1 VGKAKYMAPEIYS
14 GQAYDG
20 RKIDIWCLGMM
31 LFVLLFGVYPYQ
43 QASSKHCRYFR
54 EIENG
59 RLLPMLESWGL
70 AKLASAEA
78 LDLINRMLSVVPEH
92 RISGQEILMHPWL
105 AGGVPSSGAGAASVA
120 VEDEVM
126 R

>member
-1 VGKAKYMAPEIYS
+1 
-14 GQAYDG
+14 
-20 RKIDIWCLGMM
+20 
-31 LFVLLFGVYPYQ
+31 
-43 QASSKHCRYFR
+43 
-54 EIENG
+54 
-59 RLLPMLESWGL
+59 MLESWGL
-70 AKLASAEA
+70 AKLASPEA

-92 RISGQEILMHPWL
+92 RITGQEILTHPWL